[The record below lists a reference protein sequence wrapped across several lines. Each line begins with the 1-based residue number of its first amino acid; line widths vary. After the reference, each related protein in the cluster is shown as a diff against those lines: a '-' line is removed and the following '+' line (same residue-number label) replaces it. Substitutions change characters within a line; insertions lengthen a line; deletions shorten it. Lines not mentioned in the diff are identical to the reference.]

1 MFKYIFFLYFSLL
14 SLSANMDSKEL
25 RSYQNDIKELQLIK
39 KDAIYYGHGE
49 RLVHVFLDPL
59 CPYSRKFLQTLTE
72 NESMLQKYRYAIY
85 LYSIPRL
92 KSTQS
97 VAAIYESQTPLETL
111 LEIMLQD
118 ARYKQELSYLSE
130 EKVKTISSVA
140 KKLHVNKRPFL
151 VVEE

>member
-1 MFKYIFFLYFSLL
+1 MFKYIFFLYLSIV
-14 SLSANMDSKEL
+14 SLSANIYNREPH
-25 RSYQNDIKELQLIK
+25 SYKHDIKQLQLIK
-39 KDAIYYGHGE
+39 KDAIYYGYGE

-59 CPYSRKFLQTLTE
+59 CPYSRKFLKTLTE
-72 NESMLQKYRYAIY
+72 NEAMLQKYRYAIY

-111 LEIMLQD
+111 LEIMLKD
-118 ARYKQELSYLSE
+118 AHYKETSYLSQ
-130 EKVKTISSVA
+130 EKIRLISSVA

-151 VVEE
+151 VIEE